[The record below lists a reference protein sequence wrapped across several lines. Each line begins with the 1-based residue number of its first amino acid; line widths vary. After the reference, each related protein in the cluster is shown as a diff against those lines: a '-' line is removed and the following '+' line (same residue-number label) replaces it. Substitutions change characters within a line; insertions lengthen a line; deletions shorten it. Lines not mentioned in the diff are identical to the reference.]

1 MQAPVAP
8 LDVAPFLGAPRDPAA
23 VNLMARGLTGS
34 EILKIAG
41 EVRAM
46 IARGEKVLNLT
57 VGDFDPRAFPI
68 PEKLG
73 RGIAEAIARGETN
86 YPPAD
91 GIPALRNAIQASWE
105 RELGLSYPLDG
116 IVVASGARPIIYG
129 LYRSVVEEGE
139 TVVFPAPNWNNDF
152 YCHLMG
158 AKPVIVPTR
167 AEDGFM
173 PTAASL
179 APHLPNA
186 RLLALCTPL
195 NPSGTMMSEAQ
206 LREVCELV
214 LAENAKRKAAGARPL
229 LVLFDQIYRLITL
242 TDTPHLTPV
251 HVAPEMAEYTI
262 FVDGIS
268 KAYAATGLRVGWG
281 VGPPS
286 VVARMRDVLSH
297 VGAWAPKP
305 EQVATAAWIA
315 DAEACETYLSDMRA
329 AISERLSLLHRGFE
343 AMAAKGLPVKSVE
356 PQGSV
361 FMSVRFDLPG
371 KSTEDVR
378 RLLLEKAGVATIPFR
393 AFGLA
398 DDAGWHRVSV
408 CASQVDELREGLARI
423 DAVLTAELA

>member
-1 MQAPVAP
+1 MTTPVSP
-8 LDVAPFLGAPRDPAA
+8 LDVGPFLGAPRDPAP
-23 VNLMARGLTGS
+23 VNRMARGLTGS

-41 EVRAM
+41 EVRAR
-46 IARGEKVLNLT
+46 IARGEQVLNLT

-68 PEKLG
+68 PEALG
-73 RGIAEAIARGETN
+73 RGITEAIARGETN

-91 GIPALRNAIQASWE
+91 GVPALREAIRVSWE

-129 LYRSVVEEGE
+129 MYRAVVEEGE

-152 YCHLMG
+152 YCHLQG
-158 AKPVIVPTR
+158 AKSVIVPTR

-179 APHLPNA
+179 APHLADA
-186 RLLALCTPL
+186 RLLVLCTPL

-206 LREVCELV
+206 LREVCALV
-214 LAENAKRKAAGARPL
+214 VEENQRRKASGARPL
-229 LVLFDQIYRLITL
+229 LVLFDQIYRLLTL

-251 HVAPEMAEYTI
+251 HVAPEMAEYTV

-281 VGPPS
+281 IGPPS
-286 VVARMRDVLSH
+286 VIARMRDVLSH

-305 EQVATAAWIA
+305 EQMATAAWIA
-315 DAEACETYLSDMRA
+315 DASGTEAYLRDMRH
-329 AISERLSLLHRGFE
+329 AIAERLSLLHNGFE
-343 AMAAKGLPVKSVE
+343 AMAARGLPVKSIR
-356 PQGSV
+356 PQASV

-371 KSTEDVR
+371 RTTEDVR

-408 CASQVDELREGLARI
+408 CASQMDELRAGLERI
-423 DAVLTAELA
+423 EAVLKAELA